1 MKSKFIIFIISFI
14 LPITVL
20 HAQPNDKSLVKKLAR
35 EKPLDL
41 AAGILS
47 NNNIERDTIIDGYHE
62 TAIDTTIVDNPPKL
76 GDVARIVCTKP
87 FHSGDRFCLQT
98 QQVASRLATK
108 DDLSQV
114 KVVPNPYL
122 VSAGWELHGEDH
134 RIAFTHLPAKCEII
148 IFNVT
153 GEVVAILKHDDLH
166 SGATFWNLQ
175 SHEGMEVASGLYLY
189 VVKTQEGKK
198 KDGKFVV
205 IR

>member
-1 MKSKFIIFIISFI
+1 VISVREIIKGIWKFPWQIVFTRN
-14 LPITVL
+14 PTAVYT
-20 HAQPNDKSLVKKLAR
+20 
-35 EKPLDL
+35 
-41 AAGILS
+41 
-47 NNNIERDTIIDGYHE
+47 ERDTIIDGYHE

-87 FHSGDRFCLQT
+87 FHSGDQFCLQT

-134 RIAFTHLPAKCEII
+134 RLSFTHLPAKCEII

-153 GEVVAILKHDDLH
+153 GEVVAILQHDDLH
-166 SGATFWNLQ
+166 SGNAFWNLQ

-189 VVKTQEGKK
+189 VVKTPEGKK